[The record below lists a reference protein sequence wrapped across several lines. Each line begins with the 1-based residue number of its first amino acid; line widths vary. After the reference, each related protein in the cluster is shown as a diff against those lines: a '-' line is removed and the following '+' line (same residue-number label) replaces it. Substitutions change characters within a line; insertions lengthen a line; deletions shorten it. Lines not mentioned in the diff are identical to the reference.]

1 MAAGRF
7 RIAIIG
13 GGVAGVTAM
22 MALAEHLDG
31 GAEVDLISPS
41 SHFVLNQ
48 QLIGEPWGGPPLRVA
63 LGGLATEFGAVHRPG
78 TVDAI
83 GPGAGEITTSDG
95 EIRRY
100 DAVLVA
106 TGAALVAPYADVATV
121 GLGSVPAVLAHPERG
136 SVALVVPPGVAW
148 SLPAYQLALLA
159 AGGDRPGVR
168 VITPEQHPLDLFGP
182 AAVGIIADFLTR
194 HRVGVERGREIH
206 DAAEALAL
214 ADHVVALPL
223 VRGVGIANLPA
234 DAAGFVVVDE
244 VQRVPGLEAVY
255 AAGDATAASIKQGG
269 LAAHQAEV
277 AALEIAELA
286 GRTPARTNE
295 PATLRGKLVAGEDT
309 LYLRRRLQ
317 DAEHDRRGT
326 AAWRPDADPGTAR
339 ETPPW
344 RPEAA
349 LLAWRLSRWL
359 DEHRRGLGADPLG
372 PLARP

>member
-7 RIAIIG
+7 RVAIVG

-31 GAEVDLISPS
+31 AGDVDLITPWT
-41 SHFVLNQ
+41 HFVLNQ
-48 QLIGEPWGGPPLRVA
+48 QLIGEPWGGPPLRVG
-63 LGGLATEFGAVHRPG
+63 LGGLAAEFGAVHRPG

-83 GPGAGEITTSDG
+83 GPGEGELTTTDG

-100 DAVLVA
+100 DAILVA
-106 TGAALVAPYADVATV
+106 TGAKLVAPYPEIDTV

-136 SVALVVPPGVAW
+136 SVALVVPPGIAW
-148 SLPAYQLALLA
+148 TLPAYQLALLA
-159 AGGDRPGVR
+159 ASADRPAVR

-182 AAVGIIADFLTR
+182 AAVGVIADFLTR
-194 HRVGVERGREIH
+194 HRVGVERGRQVR
-206 DAAEALAL
+206 DTAEARAL

-234 DAAGFVVVDE
+234 DPDGFLTVDAT
-244 VQRVPGLEAVY
+244 QRVSGLDTIF

-286 GRTPARTNE
+286 GRSPVRTNE
-295 PATLRGKLVAGEDT
+295 PATLRGKLVAGGDT
-309 LYLRRRLQ
+309 LYLRRRLE

-326 AAWRPDADPGTAR
+326 SGWRADADPGTAR

-349 LLAWRLSRWL
+349 LLAWRLSLWL
-359 DEHRRGLGADPLG
+359 EEHRRGLGADPLG
-372 PLARP
+372 PVARP